1 MTKFNMLQILHYT
14 FFQNALIWW
23 ILIAFIS
30 SILWVFIVMRKEA
43 NVTHSISNFLFLWI
57 AVSLLLHWN
66 YYLFAF
72 LFWIIWSLLIF
83 FIEKTHFITKESSKE
98 IISQAWIAGGIFC
111 ISFLNNLT
119 LDINNFLFWSIL
131 FVNKTDIIIL
141 SCLFIICYILF
152 FAFSK
157 NFLSVII
164 NEDMA
169 KSKWIKTN
177 IYNLWFLV
185 FLSIFIWISIKI
197 FWIMLIWAFLI
208 IPANT
213 AKVLSKS
220 IKSVFIISGILSVF
234 SVIFW
239 LFLSYF
245 LWASSGATIVLIL
258 IFLFF
263 LSLIWKKIN

>member
-1 MTKFNMLQILHYT
+1 MLEILKYS

-23 ILIAFIS
+23 ILIALIS
-30 SILWVFIVMRKEA
+30 SILWVFIVMRREA

-83 FIEKTHFITKESSKE
+83 FIERTKFITNESSKE
-98 IISQAWIAGGIFC
+98 IISQAWIAGWIFC

-141 SCLFIICYILF
+141 GVLFIVIYSLF
-152 FAFSK
+152 FIFSNK
-157 NFLSVII
+157 FLSIII
-164 NEDMA
+164 NEEMA
-169 KSKWIKTN
+169 KSKWVKTDF
-177 IYNLWFLV
+177 YNLWFLI

-197 FWIMLIWAFLI
+197 FWIMLIWAFLV

-213 AKVLSKS
+213 AKILSKS
-220 IKSVFIISGILSVF
+220 VKNVFVVSTILSIF
-234 SVIFW
+234 SVVSW

-245 LWASSGATIVLIL
+245 LWTSSGATIVLIL
-258 IFLFF
+258 ILCFLV
-263 LSLIWKKIN
+263 SLIWKKI